1 VRTNIVRQKIR
12 GGEPTIGCFM
22 GLGSPTV
29 AELLAHAGF
38 DWLVIE
44 TEHSAVDI
52 AEVQHMLMAMS
63 GTNVVPLVRV
73 QSSNPVFI
81 QRALDIGAMGI
92 VVPLVNSAAEAQQ
105 VVAAT
110 RFPPQGTRSFGP
122 LRAGHF
128 TFDSQDYFERADDN
142 ILTILILETKGA
154 VDSLEEISALP
165 GIDGLYVGE
174 YDLSLSLG
182 LNPMSLPLPEIDA
195 VIERLLAVAGRT
207 GIAAGI
213 GASTPDQLLRR
224 RDQGF
229 TLLGYGPEYVMLS
242 AAAREGVA
250 SFRGD
255 TAQKGGQ

>member
-1 VRTNIVRQKIR
+1 MKTNWVREKLR

-44 TEHSAVDI
+44 TEHSALDI
-52 AEVQHMLMAMS
+52 EGVQHMLMAMN
-63 GTNVVPLVRV
+63 GTNAVPLVRV

-92 VVPLVNSAAEAQQ
+92 VVPLVSSVAEAQQ

-110 RFPPQGTRSFGP
+110 RFPPHGTRSFGP

-128 TFDSQDYFERADDN
+128 TFDSRDYFERADDN
-142 ILTILILETKGA
+142 ILVILILEMKGA
-154 VDSLEEISALP
+154 VDSLDEIAGIP

-182 LNPMSLPLPEIDA
+182 LNPMYLPLPEIDA
-195 VIERLLAVAGRT
+195 ISERLLAVAGRT

-213 GASTPDQLLRR
+213 GVGTPDQLLRR

-229 TLLGYGPEYVMLS
+229 TLLGYGPDYGMLA

-250 SFRGD
+250 SFRGE
-255 TAQKGGQ
+255 TGR